1 MNQGDAMDVATP
13 VVQEF
18 FEQALELLK
27 TVGHTATNLADETRR
42 RVDLGPL
49 ITSRPTGRRTRCT

>member
-1 MNQGDAMDVATP
+1 MDVATP